1 MEVTKIVDGKRVLCE
16 QSFQEWFQK
25 EKPSF
30 GVVLE
35 KVNGELFNFRH
46 KWSTKG
52 AHVQFDLFGVR
63 FKMTVIRSHREML
76 DGEVLFDHDFT
87 LHTTVRRKNSDF
99 YIGWKTNGVYEEVI
113 LDYFKTYLKIY
124 YRVSDWDL

>member
-1 MEVTKIVDGKRVLCE
+1 MEITKVVDGKRVLCE

-52 AHVQFDLFGVR
+52 THVQFDLFGVR
-63 FKMTVIRSHREML
+63 IKMTIILSYKEML
-76 DGEVLFDHDFT
+76 EGDLSDF
-87 LHTTVRRKNSDF
+87 LLSTTMRRKDSDF
-99 YIGWKTNGVYEEVI
+99 YIGWQAKGVYEEI
-113 LDYFKTYLKIY
+113 MLDYFKTYLKIY
-124 YRVSDWDL
+124 SRVSDWDL